1 MSPESSAVLAVQPVG
16 VESQQEPSG
25 RTRIRLSGSLGMAQ
39 LGAAWERLEA
49 LSARAVGSVV
59 IDLSQLE
66 RLDGAGAALLVELRS
81 ELRRRGL
88 AADFVGAGDAVA
100 HNLGL
105 YAQQPALRRCKAAP
119 CRQGLFEQ
127 VGHFALGQLRQVTDV
142 LGRLGEL
149 WRESVHVVRRPRE
162 LPFGDLPKLV
172 ERTGPDAVAI
182 VALIAGLVGMILA
195 FQSALQLRNFGAE
208 IYVANLVGLSIV
220 RELGPLMAAILLAG
234 RSGAAIAAEIG
245 TMRVSEEIDALRALG
260 LSPYSYLV
268 LPRILALVL
277 CLPPLAL
284 VADAAGI
291 LGGMFVAAGLLDIA
305 PIAYWNQTVSAIG
318 TSDLLTGLV
327 KSAFFG
333 LIVGLVACDRGLSTQ
348 GGAEGVGRST
358 TSAVVTTILLLVVAD
373 ALFAWGFSMLGW

>member
-1 MSPESSAVLAVQPVG
+1 MSPESSAVLAVLPVG

-59 IDLSQLE
+59 IDLSQLD

-81 ELRRRGL
+81 DLRRRGL

-119 CRQGLFEQ
+119 CRQGVFEQ

-149 WRESVHVVRRPRE
+149 WRESLHVVRKPRE

-305 PIAYWNQTVSAIG
+305 PIAYWNQTVGAIG